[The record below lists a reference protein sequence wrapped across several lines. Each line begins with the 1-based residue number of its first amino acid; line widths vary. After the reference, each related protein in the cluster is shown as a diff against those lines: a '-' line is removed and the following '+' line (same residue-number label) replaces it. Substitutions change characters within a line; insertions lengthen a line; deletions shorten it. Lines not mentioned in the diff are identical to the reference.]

1 VSIWITP
8 AHASGYRP
16 LPSGAA
22 GFPPGRDLSR
32 PGAKSYDAS
41 VRGALI
47 TIRCDC
53 GGIGYVPYDVRWECP
68 TCHRRWNTGQIP
80 AAEYWAIM
88 HDMRRMRINVLTT
101 ALGIV
106 VPIVALSV
114 VLGFRI
120 LLLLP
125 VMMSFWYLFYMPRWR
140 RRVRQRARSLTSW
153 QLHPE

>member
-1 VSIWITP
+1 MLGLSLLYRAGSSSSLRRERFRP
-8 AHASGYRP
+8 AGN
-16 LPSGAA
+16 
-22 GFPPGRDLSR
+22 LSR
-32 PGAKSYDAS
+32 PGGKSYDAS

-88 HDMRRMRINVLTT
+88 RDMRRMRINVLTT

>member
-1 VSIWITP
+1 MDRTCVSTRLPRAAPVPP
-8 AHASGYRP
+8 A
-16 LPSGAA
+16 
-22 GFPPGRDLSR
+22 SR
-32 PGAKSYDAS
+32 PAGDLFRPAVKSYDAS

-88 HDMRRMRINVLTT
+88 RDMRRMRINVLTT

>member
-1 VSIWITP
+1 M
-8 AHASGYRP
+8 R
-16 LPSGAA
+16 
-22 GFPPGRDLSR
+22 
-32 PGAKSYDAS
+32 
-41 VRGALI
+41 
-47 TIRCDC
+47 
-53 GGIGYVPYDVRWECP
+53 
-68 TCHRRWNTGQIP
+68 
-80 AAEYWAIM
+80 
-88 HDMRRMRINVLTT
+88 DMRRMRINVLTT

>member
-1 VSIWITP
+1 VPP
-8 AHASGYRP
+8 ASR
-16 LPSGAA
+16 
-22 GFPPGRDLSR
+22 PGRYLSR
-32 PGAKSYDAS
+32 PSAKSYDAS

-53 GGIGYVPYDVRWECP
+53 GGVGYVPYDVRWECP

-88 HDMRRMRINVLTT
+88 HNMRRMRINVLAT
-101 ALGIV
+101 ALGMIIPV
-106 VPIVALSV
+106 V
-114 VLGFRI
+114 VLTAVAGIRI
-120 LLLLP
+120 LVLLP
-125 VMMSFWYLFYMPRWR
+125 VVMSFWFLFYMPRWR

>member
-1 VSIWITP
+1 VPP
-8 AHASGYRP
+8 ASRP
-16 LPSGAA
+16 A
-22 GFPPGRDLSR
+22 GDLSR
-32 PGAKSYDAS
+32 PAAKSYDAS

-88 HDMRRMRINVLTT
+88 RDMRRMRINVLTT

-125 VMMSFWYLFYMPRWR
+125 FMMSFWYLFYMPRWR